1 MVGPRCVG
9 VSSEEVRGTRPVRD
23 PEGKAKARGER
34 WRSVFVCV
42 QRGREINVRGLG
54 ASHLN
59 DADDTG
65 RDETSLSAKR
75 TERRR
80 KRELTVL
87 VALPGGR

>member
-1 MVGPRCVG
+1 
-9 VSSEEVRGTRPVRD
+9 
-23 PEGKAKARGER
+23 
-34 WRSVFVCV
+34 VFVCV

-65 RDETSLSAKR
+65 RDETSLSAKG

-80 KRELTVL
+80 KRELAVL
-87 VALPGGR
+87 VALPGGRDVGRKHARKGADEWSVIAWGSSLGCSSWPGPDE

>member
-1 MVGPRCVG
+1 M
-9 VSSEEVRGTRPVRD
+9 
-23 PEGKAKARGER
+23 
-34 WRSVFVCV
+34 

-54 ASHLN
+54 TSHLN

-65 RDETSLSAKR
+65 RDETSLSAKG